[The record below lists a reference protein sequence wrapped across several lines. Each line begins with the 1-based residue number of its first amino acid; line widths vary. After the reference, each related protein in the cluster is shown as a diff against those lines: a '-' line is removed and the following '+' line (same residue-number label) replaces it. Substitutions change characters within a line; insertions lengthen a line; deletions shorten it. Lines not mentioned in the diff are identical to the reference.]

1 MWQKFQ
7 PSGKKQHNPTNTTFD
22 VEGQLFFASV
32 EGFVESFDF
41 SVKGKNITID
51 FSEAHIWDDSAVGAI
66 DKVVLKY
73 RENHNTVTITGLDS
87 ASKRLVEK
95 LAIYNQPNPNVSGH

>member
-1 MWQKFQ
+1 M
-7 PSGKKQHNPTNTTFD
+7 
-22 VEGQLFFASV
+22 FFASV

-41 SVKGKNITID
+41 TVKGKEIMID

-73 RENHNTVTITGLDS
+73 RENQNTVTIKGLDS
-87 ASKRLVEK
+87 TSERLVEK
-95 LAIYNQPNPNVSGH
+95 LAIYHQPNPKVSGH

>member
-1 MWQKFQ
+1 M
-7 PSGKKQHNPTNTTFD
+7 
-22 VEGQLFFASV
+22 FFASV
-32 EGFVESFDF
+32 EGFVDSFDF
-41 SVKGKNITID
+41 AVKDKKIMID

-73 RENHNTVTITGLDS
+73 RENHNTVTIKGLDS

-95 LAIYNQPNPNVSGH
+95 LAIYNQPNPKVSGH

>member
-1 MWQKFQ
+1 M
-7 PSGKKQHNPTNTTFD
+7 
-22 VEGQLFFASV
+22 FFASV

-41 SVKGKNITID
+41 AVKGKEIMID

-73 RENHNTVTITGLDS
+73 RENHNTVTIKGLDS

-95 LAIYNQPNPNVSGH
+95 LAIYHQPNPKVSGH